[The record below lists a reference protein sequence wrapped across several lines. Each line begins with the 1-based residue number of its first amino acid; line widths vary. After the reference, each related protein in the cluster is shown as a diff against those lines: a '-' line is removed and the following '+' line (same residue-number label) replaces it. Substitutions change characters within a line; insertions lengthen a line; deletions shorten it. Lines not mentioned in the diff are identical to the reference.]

1 VDRQLAQPDG
11 AVSPVDRWGVP
22 IQGQS
27 EQAALL
33 FSEATADLVLLRGL
47 PSADLEQAIET
58 DPSAPLP
65 RIARALLDLFAQ
77 TAVGRRAAID
87 RLEGLEAMIEPS
99 STRERLHLQAAL
111 AWSRGKLDVAARFY
125 DLALARE
132 PKDLLALRVGH
143 DLAFFLGDARNLRDV
158 VGRVRHAW
166 SEDDEL
172 FSVVEGMHAFGLEEN
187 GDYRRAETTA
197 RAALA
202 AEPSDVWAHHA
213 LAHVFE
219 MEGRTVEGIEFLTG
233 SAARWEESFFAV
245 HNWWHLALLE
255 IEEGTLEAALGL
267 YDGPVR
273 RAESPEWLDLVDA
286 ASLLWRLSLL
296 GVDVGERA
304 AALLPLVEDRLCDA
318 ISSFNDLHGLM
329 ICSLAGREDLVDALV
344 AAAGSG
350 EGSSQALVHSLV
362 GGPLLEGFRAFGR
375 SEYAAAV
382 AELFSARAR
391 ASMIGGSVAQRDVV
405 DLTLLAAALRSG
417 DQGLAAALISERVER
432 KPSGAQGVARLA
444 AANSG

>member
-1 VDRQLAQPDG
+1 
-11 AVSPVDRWGVP
+11 
-22 IQGQS
+22 
-27 EQAALL
+27 
-33 FSEATADLVLLRGL
+33 
-47 PSADLEQAIET
+47 
-58 DPSAPLP
+58 
-65 RIARALLDLFAQ
+65 
-77 TAVGRRAAID
+77 
-87 RLEGLEAMIEPS
+87 
-99 STRERLHLQAAL
+99 
-111 AWSRGKLDVAARFY
+111 
-125 DLALARE
+125 
-132 PKDLLALRVGH
+132 
-143 DLAFFLGDARNLRDV
+143 
-158 VGRVRHAW
+158 
-166 SEDDEL
+166 
-172 FSVVEGMHAFGLEEN
+172 
-187 GDYRRAETTA
+187 
-197 RAALA
+197 
-202 AEPSDVWAHHA
+202 
-213 LAHVFE
+213 
-219 MEGRTVEGIEFLTG
+219 
-233 SAARWEESFFAV
+233 
-245 HNWWHLALLE
+245 LALLE